1 MRFPVTA
8 AIILCFMFTLP
19 ARAELIEGQSVTN
32 AQPAEN
38 VPQLLVPP
46 PPPVPPPPTEPVKIS
61 SVFGTQPLKLI
72 KLPFEDVYPTGPFEM
87 LPDGRFLFISK
98 CGDVYFAKL
107 EGEFKLEAPAQPLTR
122 PTAEGDKPVA
132 YCKDSSG
139 VKDSLLLGNSVFVA
153 YNAWDAEN
161 NGVRMAVTEYEIDA
175 DGQGLSYKR
184 EIFLSTPAIKEPILG
199 LQTGGKL
206 ALGENDQ
213 TLYLSVGD
221 FSRPEKVQD
230 KTSTIGKV
238 IRIDLRKP
246 EWEIY
251 ATGIR
256 SPSGGMLY
264 DRASNELWLTEHGPR
279 GGDEVNL
286 IRKGRNYG
294 WPLVSY
300 GTIYER
306 DGMGSY
312 YGNKFN
318 THEGFEKPAM
328 TFVPS
333 IGIGPIA
340 KYPPTGKN
348 DYWDNDYFIAG
359 MGSTTLLRVRK
370 EGTSLVYAEPVLS
383 GFRIRAMKI
392 DKDGRFY
399 LKTEHNQLLI
409 SE

>member
-1 MRFPVTA
+1 MRFLV
-8 AIILCFMFTLP
+8 CTLLLTWLHSP
-19 ARAELIEGQSVTN
+19 FAYAELTESQTVTN
-32 AQPAEN
+32 TLPAEN
-38 VPQLLVPP
+38 VPPLLIPPAPP
-46 PPPVPPPPTEPVKIS
+46 PSAEPVKIS
-61 SVFGTQPLKLI
+61 SVFGTQPLKTY
-72 KLPFEDVYPTGPFEM
+72 KLPFEDVYPTGSFEL
-87 LPDGRFLFISK
+87 LPDERFLFIGK
-98 CGDVYFAKL
+98 CGDVYFARL
-107 EGEFKLEAPAQPLTR
+107 ESEFKLLAEPQSLTKPAQEGER
-122 PTAEGDKPVA
+122 PVV

-139 VKDSLLLGNSVFVA
+139 FKDSLLLGNTLFVA
-153 YNAWDAEN
+153 YTTWDAEN
-161 NGVRMAVTEYEIDA
+161 NGARMAVTEYELDA
-175 DGQGLSYKR
+175 DGLGLTFKR
-184 EIFLSTPAIKEPILG
+184 EIFLSTPAVKEPLLG

-246 EWEIY
+246 ESEIF

-256 SPSGGMLY
+256 SPSGGLLY

-279 GGDEVNL
+279 GGDEINL
-286 IRKGRNYG
+286 IKRGKNYG
-294 WPLVSY
+294 WPAVSY

-318 THEGFEKPAM
+318 THEGFEKPSM

-348 DYWDNDYFIAG
+348 DYWDNDYFVAG
-359 MGSTTLLRVRK
+359 MGSTTLYRVRK
-370 EGTSLVYAEPVLS
+370 EGTNLVYAEPVLS
-383 GFRIRAMKI
+383 GYRIRAMKI

>member
-1 MRFPVTA
+1 MRFPATA
-8 AIILCFMFTLP
+8 AIILCFLYALP

-46 PPPVPPPPTEPVKIS
+46 PPPVPTEPVKIS
-61 SVFGTQPLKLI
+61 SVFGTQPLKMI
-72 KLPFEDVYPTGPFEM
+72 KLPFEDVYPTGPFEL

-107 EGEFKLEAPAQPLTR
+107 EGEFKVETAAQPLTR
-122 PTAEGDKPVA
+122 PAAEGDKPVV

-139 VKDSLLLGNSVFVA
+139 VKDSLLLGNSVFIA
-153 YNAWDAEN
+153 YNAWDTEN

-175 DGQGLSYKR
+175 DGQGLSYRR

-221 FSRPEKVQD
+221 FSRPDKVQD

-246 EWEIY
+246 EWEVY

-256 SPSGGMLY
+256 SPSGGLLY
-264 DRASNELWLTEHGPR
+264 DRASYELWLTEHGPR
-279 GGDEVNL
+279 GGDEINL

-318 THEGFEKPAM
+318 THENYEKPAM

-348 DYWDNDYFIAG
+348 DYWDNDYFVAG